1 MFIKSPI
8 LYRFCTSYKL
18 LFSQKNDKIMPSNII
33 RPPITLIAVHFYN
46 MEVHLFGLV
55 EMEFLCVT

>member
-18 LFSQKNDKIMPSNII
+18 LFSQKNDKILLSNII
-33 RPPITLIAVHFYN
+33 RPPITLIG
-46 MEVHLFGLV
+46 GLC
-55 EMEFLCVT
+55 FL

>member
-18 LFSQKNDKIMPSNII
+18 LFSQKNDKIIPSNII
-33 RPPITLIAVHFYN
+33 RPPITLIG
-46 MEVHLFGLV
+46 GLLY
-55 EMEFLCVT
+55 FKDTNN